1 MTDIGSG
8 EIRNGEM
15 RDRLGNIDQIRELL
29 FGHQSRDFEQRF
41 DQITQRVDQL
51 EASLSK
57 FQVEV
62 RDELKQLQ
70 GSLSTEIRVALDSL
84 DKKLQYLRLTH
95 SESVEKLQHDLQS
108 IEQKSSHGLLSLHEN
123 TTNQLKLIQTEA
135 SHIKAQL
142 EADIQGL
149 RHQVYEEMEKELSQ
163 LKDHKLSRSMLADV
177 LFDLCLKVK
186 GNELSSASDVEASS
200 IKAEL
205 LLPEQR

>member
-51 EASLSK
+51 EAGLSK

-62 RDELKQLQ
+62 REELKQLQ
-70 GSLSTEIRVALDSL
+70 DSLSTEIRVALDAL

-108 IEQKSSHGLLSLHEN
+108 LEQKSSHGLLSLHEN
-123 TTNQLKLIQTEA
+123 TTNQLKLIQTE
-135 SHIKAQL
+135 SMHIKAQL

-149 RHQVYEEMEKELSQ
+149 RHQVYEEMEKELTQ
-163 LKDHKLSRSMLADV
+163 LKDNKLSRSMLADV

-186 GNELSSASDVEASS
+186 GNELSSSSDVGASS

>member
-1 MTDIGSG
+1 MTDISSG

-41 DQITQRVDQL
+41 DQITERVDQL
-51 EASLSK
+51 EAGLSK

-62 RDELKQLQ
+62 REELKQLQ
-70 GSLSTEIRVALDSL
+70 DSLSTEIRVALDAL

-108 IEQKSSHGLLSLHEN
+108 LEQKSSHGLLSLHEN

-135 SHIKAQL
+135 THIKAQL

-149 RHQVYEEMEKELSQ
+149 RHQVYEEMEKELTQ
-163 LKDHKLSRSMLADV
+163 LKDNKLSRSMLADV

-186 GNELSSASDVEASS
+186 GNELSSSSDVGANS